1 MRINEEC
8 INHNVARLTK
18 ELSDCLYDCLDGGEE
33 MDRIRIATL
42 AEIRGICTFAEVM
55 KEVLQA

>member
-8 INHNVARLTK
+8 IDHNVARLTK
-18 ELSDCLYDCLDGGEE
+18 ELLDSLYECLDGDEE
-33 MDRIRIATL
+33 MDRLRVATL
-42 AEIRGICTFAEVM
+42 GEIRGICTFAEVM